1 MPMANL
7 NMKKIIILNLCLL
20 VTLLLVVSCKNKKKD
35 IALLSY
41 NDNFKM
47 NDTSFLDPKNY
58 VYQNI
63 LDTRHVKIIHRRTK
77 DTSVDN
83 NIYTDSSYS
92 RKYIELTAKQKL
104 WLIGPFIGKTLD
116 VKPVFARDLMSA
128 YFVSK
133 QKKIGDLQPII
144 IWITGDDYG
153 SLTMII
159 LNKQHQP
166 IDGYNLDGGM
176 QPGPED
182 IGDSLMKFDL
192 KSYSK
197 LKNREITTVRMEE
210 TDYTDTTKKDIQ
222 IDSNVFKTLIQ
233 TNGSFNTKQTVKKHF
248 VTQENKIATE

>member
-1 MPMANL
+1 
-7 NMKKIIILNLCLL
+7 MKKIITLNLFLL
-20 VTLLLVVSCKNKKKD
+20 VTLLSVISCKNKKKETPATAHKD
-35 IALLSY
+35 TTLAI
-41 NDNFKM
+41 
-47 NDTSFLDPKNY
+47 DTSFLDDKNY

-63 LDTRHVKIIHRRTK
+63 LDTRHVKMINRRTN

-92 RKYIELTAKQKL
+92 RKYVELTVAQKL
-104 WLIGPFIGKTLD
+104 QLIGPFIGKTLD
-116 VKPVFARDLMSA
+116 VKPKFARDLMSA
-128 YFVSK
+128 YFISK

-144 IWITGDDYG
+144 VWITGDDYG
-153 SLTMII
+153 SLSMII
-159 LNKQHQP
+159 LNKLHQP

-197 LKNREITTVRMEE
+197 LRNREITTVRMEE
-210 TDYTDTTKKDIQ
+210 TDYKDTTKKDIQ

-233 TNGSFNTKQTVKKHF
+233 TDGSFNTKQTVKQHF
-248 VTQENKIATE
+248 VTQENKISIE